1 MNTEYQFTGFD
12 FERAEKVDHE
22 GCGDCPCD
30 SCPLFETCAVEGTEC
45 MAFRNFAALCKV
57 TPYMVGKHRR

>member
-1 MNTEYQFTGFD
+1 MNTEYQFTGFE
-12 FERAEKVDHE
+12 FERAEKVGHE

-45 MAFRNFAALCKV
+45 MVFRNFAALCKV
-57 TPYMVGKHRR
+57 TPDMVGKHRR